1 MYTRVRGETMFT
13 AAIYGS
19 INFYIRHTHV
29 SLLAMCEYF
38 FVQRF
43 FFFPQVPEITLF
55 KIPVHIFEPVTA
67 ISTGEPLSLSW

>member
-1 MYTRVRGETMFT
+1 MYRF
-13 AAIYGS
+13 
-19 INFYIRHTHV
+19 
-29 SLLAMCEYF
+29 LLRAGREYF

-55 KIPVHIFEPVTA
+55 KIPVHIFESVTA